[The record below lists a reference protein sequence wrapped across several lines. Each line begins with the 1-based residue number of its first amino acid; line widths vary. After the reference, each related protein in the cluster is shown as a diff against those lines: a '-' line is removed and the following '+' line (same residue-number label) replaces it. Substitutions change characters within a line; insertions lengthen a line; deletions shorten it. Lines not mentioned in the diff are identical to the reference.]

1 MAWCSQ
7 AWTHIWQSMQKSFSM
22 VALRGTA
29 WAKMMRMHFR
39 GLSPRF
45 QRLGTITGHTVV
57 QVPHPTHLLI
67 FT

>member
-1 MAWCSQ
+1 
-7 AWTHIWQSMQKSFSM
+7 M
-22 VALRGTA
+22 VALSGTA

-57 QVPHPTHLLI
+57 QVPQPTHLLM